1 VGRAASQPSVGKPVS
16 NAKLSGLVKNL
27 VGEIHGK
34 NEEQLQIFS
43 LNCLGELGME
53 T

>member
-1 VGRAASQPSVGKPVS
+1 MGRAASQPKVGKPVTNS
-16 NAKLSGLVKNL
+16 KLSGLVKNL
-27 VGEIHGK
+27 LGEIHGK
-34 NEEQLQIFS
+34 NGEQLQIFS